1 MWCNFVVFG
10 EFIVNK
16 KLIVWKRLLKLV
28 RLQTVNFLFRGFSST
43 RGPPQPLTPTTPP
56 PQPLRGP
63 GGGGPPLQGPLGLW
77 DKAVFV
83 CPARKTPVLVQCG
96 CIFINSV
103 CVRVQLWL
111 LVDQANAKGAAGYLI
126 HLAELIKPVVLAYDL
141 LEKLDKIKTVCP
153 LL

>member
-1 MWCNFVVFG
+1 MWCNLVVFG

-16 KLIVWKRLLKLV
+16 KFIVWKRLLKLV

-43 RGPPQPLTPTTPP
+43 RSPPQ
-56 PQPLRGP
+56 P
-63 GGGGPPLQGPLGLW
+63 GGGGPPLKGPLGLW
-77 DKAVFV
+77 DKVVFV